1 MRAEQLL
8 ASEPGARS
16 GTRRLMGPAR
26 RVQGDPNRSKLVG
39 IQRRLDAPEQCPLLV
54 AHVISQLLAE
64 SVEGRRVNARIGL
77 EIADPPPNVDV
88 LDEHAHNIRIV
99 STSVTRE
106 GGKEYL
112 LLEAEVQAALLS
124 PEVERRLPD
133 GLCIDIG
140 RALQA
145 KG

>member
-1 MRAEQLL
+1 
-8 ASEPGARS
+8 
-16 GTRRLMGPAR
+16 
-26 RVQGDPNRSKLVG
+26 
-39 IQRRLDAPEQCPLLV
+39 
-54 AHVISQLLAE
+54 
-64 SVEGRRVNARIGL
+64 
-77 EIADPPPNVDV
+77 
-88 LDEHAHNIRIV
+88 
-99 STSVTRE
+99 VTRE

-133 GLCIDIG
+133 GLRIDIG